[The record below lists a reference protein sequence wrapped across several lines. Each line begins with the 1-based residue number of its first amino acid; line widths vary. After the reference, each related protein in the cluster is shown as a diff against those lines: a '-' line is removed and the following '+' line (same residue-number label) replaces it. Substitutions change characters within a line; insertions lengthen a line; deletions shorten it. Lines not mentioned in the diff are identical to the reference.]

1 MSSRAAL
8 DLADKAELDL
18 VCISA
23 KAQVPVVKITDYGK
37 FKFEK
42 KKKEQENKRNQQVIE
57 TKEVRL
63 TVNIGKHDFDTKLK
77 KAKEFLEDGQRLKV
91 SLRFRGREMQNKKP
105 GYETLNNFIDAL
117 ADYSEIDRPPVLN
130 RIFLDAYLKS
140 TVKKQKPNNKPTN
153 NSKPVNNVNQNNKP
167 ANNSKPVNN
176 VNQNNKPTNN
186 SKSIN
191 GNNNINKGIKKED
204 GK

>member
-1 MSSRAAL
+1 MSSRSAL

-77 KAKEFLEDGQRLKV
+77 KAKEFLEDGQRLKI

-117 ADYSEIDRPPVLN
+117 ADYSEIDRQPVLN

-140 TVKKQKPNNKPTN
+140 TVKKQKSNSKKPTNNSKPVNSNKPTN
-153 NSKPVNNVNQNNKP
+153 NSKPVNK
-167 ANNSKPVNN
+167 
-176 VNQNNKPTNN
+176 
-186 SKSIN
+186 
-191 GNNNINKGIKKED
+191 NNNINKGMKKED